1 MGTMRVLAAEQQ
13 LGRPQDE
20 LEVRLAQRTSQYTQ
34 SYKALQT
41 EIANRKKAE
50 ASLRELSGRLL
61 QLQDE
66 ERRRI
71 ARELHDST
79 SQKLVATAMNIA
91 VLQRGGGSLNDRAAS
106 LLEECAQLVEECST
120 EIRTISYLL
129 HPPALD
135 ELGLGPALRWA
146 AMGFGKRSGIQVHL
160 DIPEDMDRF
169 PHDVELAIFRVVQE
183 ALTNIH
189 RHSRSRTAT
198 ITARHD
204 AEGLTVTIADQGCG
218 VPEKMLHSVANASL
232 GVGIAG
238 MRERMRQLGGFL
250 EITSGSRGTQICA
263 HVPHAEC
270 AAAAA

>member
-1 MGTMRVLAAEQQ
+1 MRVLEADENA
-13 LGRPQDE
+13 GRAKDE
-20 LEVRLAQRTSQYTQ
+20 LEARRSQRTAQWAESDKALRIEIAQR
-34 SYKALQT
+34 K
-41 EIANRKKAE
+41 RAE
-50 ASLRELSGRLL
+50 ASLRDLSARLL

-79 SQKLVATAMNIA
+79 SQKLVATSMNIA
-91 VLQRGGGSLNDRAAS
+91 LLQRAAPSNPRIAS
-106 LLEECAQLVEECST
+106 LLQDCAALVEECST

-146 AMGFGKRSGIQVHL
+146 AMGFSKRSGIDVSL
-160 DIPEDMDRF
+160 EIAEELGRF
-169 PHDVELAIFRVVQE
+169 PRDIELAMFRVVQE

-189 RHSRSRTAT
+189 RHSHSRTAT
-198 ITARHD
+198 VTAYCD
-204 AEGLTVTIADQGCG
+204 SAGLTVTVADQGCG
-218 VPEKMLHSVANASL
+218 VPQKVLQAAANSML

-250 EITSGSRGTQICA
+250 EISSGDGGTRIRA
-263 HVPHAEC
+263 YLPLAEN